1 MPADVLIITGQR
13 TLLQYLMQPARNA
26 LSQSMIEE

>member
-13 TLLQYLMQPARNA
+13 TLLQYLLQPARDA
-26 LSQSMIEE
+26 MSQSLIEE